1 MISIFADERQHSDNA
16 EERAEA
22 RTAISHELAEIQRAE
37 DKFLADLYGGKYE
50 LAEIQRADDK
60 FTAIFTK
67 KKTDSEEEPATD
79 QMQ

>member
-1 MISIFADERQHSDNA
+1 MISVFADERQHSDNA

-22 RTAISHELAEIQRAE
+22 RTAIAHELAEIRRAE

-50 LAEIQRADDK
+50 LAEIQRADGK

-67 KKTDSEEEPATD
+67 KKTDSEGEEQEEQA
-79 QMQ
+79 